1 MDATTTSN
9 RNGTPLLLLLDGIL
23 SQDELCTNAALSQ
36 IEQIDPSFRYH
47 KCIPLSPNSKHS
59 SADDSCIIRD
69 SPLRSASA
77 LEAIVERLLAIQ
89 PHLAQVSSENDGS
102 LPLHFAASI
111 GNIRIAS
118 LLIRHYREAALAHNT
133 KGKIPLHYAAREG
146 RTEMVNFLLRF
157 VPACAAVLTKKGKLA
172 LHFAAGEGHLAIVRD
187 LLRVYPA
194 GAVLP
199 SKKGKIAMHFAA
211 RWGHMEIVRDLYQ
224 LFPESIRTLDYDG
237 SNPLHDATREG
248 QLEIAKFLVGECPA
262 VMTKS
267 NIRGEIPLFAAIRSG
282 NVGLCAFLI
291 RAWPGSGKQVLQTI
305 SDPDD
310 VTSWESGI
318 LDLCLRGA
326 VANFSDLSPEERGY
340 IDDHG
345 SRIIGR
351 VHNNYGELADIS
363 TPTDG
368 NGIAAEVINE
378 PQQQHQIID
387 RESKDSMCRSTS
399 ETSLEVASISVVN
412 DGTSTPPRLPPG
424 LDISLPRS
432 KSPILNT
439 DECGKKRSS
448 SNGSNSNKRQCRGSI
463 DHDVRRCGCES
474 SFDLEKQTFYQL
486 HAALECSANTSVLKC
501 VLDRYP
507 EQHTL
512 ADDYGRLPLH
522 IAISHCRSEG
532 CVELILERI
541 WKPNPSA
548 CFYRDGFERLPLHL
562 ALMTRADASLVK
574 VLLEVNPSSGVE
586 RFARQLPI
594 HMAAANRCDLSTIFM
609 LVRGDPAVVQTW
621 K

>member
-146 RTEMVNFLLRF
+146 RTEM
-157 VPACAAVLTKKGKLA
+157 
-172 LHFAAGEGHLAIVRD
+172 
-187 LLRVYPA
+187 
-194 GAVLP
+194 
-199 SKKGKIAMHFAA
+199 
-211 RWGHMEIVRDLYQ
+211 
-224 LFPESIRTLDYDG
+224 
-237 SNPLHDATREG
+237 
-248 QLEIAKFLVGECPA
+248 
-262 VMTKS
+262 
-267 NIRGEIPLFAAIRSG
+267 
-282 NVGLCAFLI
+282 
-291 RAWPGSGKQVLQTI
+291 QVLQTI